1 MNSDRRAFLS
11 RQESLDSQWSCD
23 IPVATTS
30 LLVERMLAQTPR
42 AVQRVLKNAYLEM
55 LRNLPEVEEGE

>member
-1 MNSDRRAFLS
+1 
-11 RQESLDSQWSCD
+11 
-23 IPVATTS
+23 
-30 LLVERMLAQTPR
+30 MLAQTPR